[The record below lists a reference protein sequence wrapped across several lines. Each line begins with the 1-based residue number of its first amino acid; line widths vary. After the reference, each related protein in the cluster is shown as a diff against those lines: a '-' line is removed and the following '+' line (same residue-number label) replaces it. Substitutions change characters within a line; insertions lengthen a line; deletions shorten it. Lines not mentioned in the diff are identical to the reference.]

1 MNKNDFRIRPFFVWS
16 SKTSYILERKE
27 IYYEYDF
34 FGWKFGR
41 REKWIRISTILTK
54 ETAEKAL
61 QEIQEY
67 YD

>member
-1 MNKNDFRIRPFFVWS
+1 MNKNDFRIRPDFVWHNHV
-16 SKTSYILERKE
+16 SYKLERRHF
-27 IYYEYDF
+27 YYEWNL
-34 FGWKFGR
+34 FGFPFGR

-67 YD
+67 YS